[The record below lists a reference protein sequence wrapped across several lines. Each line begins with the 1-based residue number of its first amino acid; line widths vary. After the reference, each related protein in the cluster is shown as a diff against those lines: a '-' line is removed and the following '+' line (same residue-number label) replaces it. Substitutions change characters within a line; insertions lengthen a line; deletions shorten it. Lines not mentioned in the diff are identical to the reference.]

1 VAASKRPFNHP
12 RRTPSKFRWWHAVAV
27 IGMIAA
33 VFLLL
38 ERLKSGHRPATE
50 VALPP
55 STQLQQPQAV
65 LPDYGQKN
73 YTSAHA
79 LPPAKKGAHRT
90 LAGKGTVAIIIDDM
104 GSSQQEA
111 RQLLAIN
118 IPLTFAIIPG
128 LPKATAVAQAAA
140 AAGMKVMVHLP
151 MEPQGY
157 PQQRLEANGLLV
169 AYSAEEIAARTEAL
183 LAAVPAAVGANNHM
197 GSRFTEDEE
206 KMLPVLQVL
215 KARGLFFVDS
225 RTSPRSTGFAL
236 AGRLGVK
243 TATRNVF
250 LDNEQDVAAI
260 RRQLYAAA
268 EMARRKGGGVIAICH
283 PHPATIKALQ
293 ETLPELQK
301 SGINFVAAGDIVR

>member
-1 VAASKRPFNHP
+1 VATSKRPLNHP
-12 RRTPSKFRWWHAVAV
+12 RRSPSKFRWWHVVALIGIIAV
-27 IGMIAA
+27 

-38 ERLKSGHRPATE
+38 ERLKSDHRPVPA
-50 VALPP
+50 VGLP
-55 STQLQQPQAV
+55 SSGQLQTPPAL

-73 YTSAHA
+73 YTAA
-79 LPPAKKGAHRT
+79 QVLPPARKGSLPH

-111 RQLLAIN
+111 RELLAMN
-118 IPLTFAIIPG
+118 VPLTFAIIPG
-128 LPKATAVAQAAA
+128 LPKAKAVAQAAA

-157 PQQRLEANGLLV
+157 PQQRLEENGLLV
-169 AYSAEEIAARTEAL
+169 AHSAEELATRTEAL
-183 LAAVPAAVGANNHM
+183 LAAVPSAVGANNHM
-197 GSRFTEDEE
+197 GSRFTEQEE

-215 KARGLFFVDS
+215 KERGLFFIDS
-225 RTSPRSTGFAL
+225 RTTPRSTAFAL

-260 RRQLYAAA
+260 RKQLYAAA

-283 PHPATIKALQ
+283 PHHATIKALQ
-293 ETLPELQK
+293 MTLPELKK
-301 SGINFVAAGDIVR
+301 SGINFVAAGDLVR